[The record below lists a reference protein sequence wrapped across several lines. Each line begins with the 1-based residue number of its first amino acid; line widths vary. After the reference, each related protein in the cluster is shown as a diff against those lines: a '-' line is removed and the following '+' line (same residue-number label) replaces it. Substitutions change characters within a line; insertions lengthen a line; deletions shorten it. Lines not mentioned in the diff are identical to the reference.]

1 MASNQ
6 APIVDRIRIIPRPD
20 DFLDRNVGNSGEVFF
35 DKQSNTLRLYSG
47 KLAGGYTVLT
57 NQNIAQ
63 EIISSGV
70 ALVEYAVTVGVD
82 PDGLES
88 GNKYFIDGV
97 YKPTL
102 TFVVG
107 YTYIFNQNDSSNEY
121 FPNAVGSTANIHPLS
136 FSSNDA
142 NGELGSGTSYI
153 TKVVYKLDEDP
164 VTKAEYI
171 TGFAGATQRSVQI
184 TVTSSTPTTLYYWC
198 TNHIGMGNTITS
210 AQPGTGGGDTS
221 ISVSDTAPEDASNGS
236 IWFDSTTAK
245 LYVYVEDEDSNQWV
259 QPVYPIINTLTDLG
273 IVDGTIGQVLTTDGE
288 GNFTFEDAAGGDGI
302 GNFTLSNSVID
313 TDDSS
318 GITFTPPVTT
328 SSDLTV
334 ENDLSVRNTAYANNF
349 VTTSAGT
356 PKIDS
361 ATTINLSSQDG
372 TIVSGGPFRLP
383 SLTNTQRDALV
394 PANGDM
400 IYNTT
405 NNRPEMY
412 VNGAWKIVDTS
423 PIV

>member
-6 APIVDRIRIIPRPD
+6 APIVDRIRIIPRTD

-47 KLAGGYTVLT
+47 NDAGGFSVLT
-57 NQNIAQ
+57 NSNIT
-63 EIISSGV
+63 EHLIDSGV
-70 ALVEYAVTVGVD
+70 GIVEYAVTVGVD
-82 PDGLES
+82 PDGIES

-97 YKPTL
+97 YKPSL
-102 TFVVG
+102 NFVQG
-107 YTYIFNQNDSSNEY
+107 YTYVFNQNDPTNEFY
-121 FPNAVGSTANIHPLS
+121 PNANGTTANIHPIN
-136 FSSNDA
+136 FSADNIDGVRGGGTTYLTNVLYKINND
-142 NGELGSGTSYI
+142 
-153 TKVVYKLDEDP
+153 VVTED
-164 VTKAEYI
+164 VYNSKFTI
-171 TGFAGATQRSVQI
+171 ATQRSVQI
-184 TVTSSTPTTLYYWC
+184 TVTRSTPSTLYYWC
-198 TNHIGMGNTITS
+198 TSHNGMGNEITTSVPGAGGSS
-210 AQPGTGGGDTS
+210 AS
-221 ISVSDTAPEDASNGS
+221 IVVSDTAPSSPAAGA

-245 LYVYVEDEDSNQWV
+245 LYVYVEDEDSSQWI
-259 QPVYPIINTLTDLG
+259 QPVYPVINSLTDLG
-273 IVDGTIGQVLTTDGE
+273 ITDGTVGQVLTTDGE

>member
-1 MASNQ
+1 MANQ

-57 NQNIAQ
+57 DSNITSNL
-63 EIISSGV
+63 ISSGV
-70 ALVEYAVTVGVD
+70 GVVEYTVTVGVD
-82 PDGLES
+82 PDGLEV
-88 GNKYFIDGV
+88 GNKYFIDGE
-97 YKPTL
+97 YKPQL
-102 TFVVG
+102 NLVIG
-107 YTYIFNQNDSSNEY
+107 YTYIFNQNDDTNEY
-121 FPNAVGSTANIHPLS
+121 FPNTPGTTANIHPLS
-136 FSSNDA
+136 FSQDDQD
-142 NGELGSGTSYI
+142 GELGDGTTYLSNVI
-153 TKVVYKLDEDP
+153 YKLNND
-164 VTKAEYI
+164 VVSKAEYVN
-171 TGFAGATQRSVQI
+171 GFAGASQRSVQI
-184 TVTSSTPTTLYYWC
+184 TITSNTPSQLYYWC
-198 TNHIGMGNTITS
+198 TSHTGMGNTIAS
-210 AQPGTGGGDTS
+210 SFPGSGAGDTS
-221 ISVSDTAPEDASNGS
+221 ISVSEIAPESPTNGS

-245 LYVYVEDEDSNQWV
+245 LFVYVEDEDSNQWV
-259 QPVYPIINTLTDLG
+259 QPVYPVINTLTDLG
-273 IVDGTIGQVLTTDGE
+273 ITDGTIGQVLTTDGE
-288 GNFTFEDAAGGDGI
+288 GNFTFEDAAGGDSI